1 MQSESEL
8 VWSVVE
14 SSAAGDAIIGI
25 YATLSRAREVVSQLA
40 DGRFEDYRI
49 EGHALD
55 QGKETDTPWQVYL
68 SRNGEHLSTTPFAGC
83 SCADDEAEFVRRSFV
98 ERDGESMSVIVLAP
112 TPGLAIAAAE
122 RLREWLLQQDFWAPS
137 LQLQPIQAT
146 SSEVQATPSQ

>member
-14 SSAAGDAIIGI
+14 SSPAGEAVVGV
-25 YATLSRAREVVSQLA
+25 YRTLTRARDVVSQLA

-55 QGKETDTPWQVYL
+55 QGKETDTPWRVYL
-68 SRNGEHLSTTPFAGC
+68 GRDGEHLGTTPFAGC
-83 SCADDEAEFVRRSFV
+83 SCADDEAEFVRRSFI

-112 TPGLAIAAAE
+112 TPGRAIAAAG
-122 RLREWLLQQDFWAPS
+122 RFREWLQQEHLWAPG
-137 LQLQPIQAT
+137 LQLQPIQAAPAAAPAI
-146 SSEVQATPSQ
+146 V